1 MSDRT
6 ECARCEARIP
16 PARQGIEHA
25 LRTEEE
31 RLKTMPN
38 RTGSTDQAVETP
50 TLMDGWSAS
59 DTAHFEAFVAAC
71 ALVAHADGWVTEEER
86 LSASAR
92 VRGLNATAVFGVE
105 RCLVAFDAA
114 ISRFD
119 QGVDVATARAE
130 TAILEL
136 ARQPDAARLVVEA
149 ACRVA
154 SADGGYDRAERNAL
168 LDICQLLNVDPV
180 SFGIVTP
187 DGRR

>member
-1 MSDRT
+1 MTRTMS
-6 ECARCEARIP
+6 A
-16 PARQGIEHA
+16 
-25 LRTEEE
+25 
-31 RLKTMPN
+31 
-38 RTGSTDQAVETP
+38 DQAVETP

-114 ISRFD
+114 VNRFHQD
-119 QGVDVATARAE
+119 AETETARAE
-130 TAILEL
+130 TAILKL
-136 ARQPDAARLVVEA
+136 ARQPGPAQLVVEA

-154 SADGGYDRAERNAL
+154 SADGGYDGAERDVI

-180 SFGIVTP
+180 PFGIVTV

>member
-1 MSDRT
+1 MKSTRT
-6 ECARCEARIP
+6 VSA
-16 PARQGIEHA
+16 
-25 LRTEEE
+25 
-31 RLKTMPN
+31 
-38 RTGSTDQAVETP
+38 DQSVETP

-59 DTAHFEAFVAAC
+59 DTAHFEAFIAAC

-114 ISRFD
+114 INRFYND
-119 QGVDVATARAE
+119 ADLATAWAE
-130 TAILEL
+130 TAILKL
-136 ARQPDAARLVVEA
+136 AKQPGAAGLVVEA

-154 SADGGYDRAERNAL
+154 SADGGFDSAERSAL
-168 LDICQLLNVDPV
+168 LDICQLVNVDPV
-180 SFGIVTP
+180 PFGIVTP